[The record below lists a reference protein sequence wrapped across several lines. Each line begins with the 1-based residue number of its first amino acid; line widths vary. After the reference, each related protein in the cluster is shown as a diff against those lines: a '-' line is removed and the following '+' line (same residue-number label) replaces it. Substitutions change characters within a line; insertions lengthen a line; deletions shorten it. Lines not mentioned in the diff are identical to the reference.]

1 MENQKIKDYPRPV
14 LITGHRNPD
23 VDSIMSAYALA
34 AFKRAQGYTNV
45 TPICPGLMPERSA
58 WIFKKFNLKLPQ
70 CRNDVYIRTA
80 DIMRKNCVK
89 IPSTLSLFEAVKILK
104 ESGQPALPVVDSDDS
119 YLGMMSPLSLLSDLL
134 NIGENSEGK
143 SLTGRTITT
152 SVSMIKQVL
161 QAEILSGEPEEK
173 LCNFDVF
180 VAAMSPEF
188 FEKHLNTRSKDG
200 NELAIIVGD
209 RPEIHLRV
217 LQNRVRLLIITGSCP
232 VESSVI
238 ELAKVKNVIILRT
251 ECDSATV
258 IRRLKFSSPAANAF
272 LNKSVIQLAP
282 DDMVHEIRNMILS
295 SSDEVFPV
303 CTGNGKLMGTIS
315 KRAFSERPPFD
326 MILVD
331 HNEITQG
338 IHGLEEIPVIEVVDH
353 HRIGMKPTAEPV
365 KFTADIVGSTCTLVA
380 GMYRSAGLR
389 PTKEIAGILLSGII
403 TDTLLYQ
410 SPTTTD
416 LDRMTGTWLEKICSV
431 NGAELMDDLMRIDSP
446 LAVKT
451 SREVIDADRKNY
463 KEDGYTFA
471 LSQVEENK
479 LELLHRRRDELL
491 HDMEE
496 IIKSENLDFAALL
509 VTDPVRGNSELLI
522 TGSRTVIRNLPYR
535 KRQDG
540 IYLLPGVL
548 SRKKQLLPQ
557 ILSITASLRKE

>member
-1 MENQKIKDYPRPV
+1 MEGQKLKDYPRPV
-14 LITGHRNPD
+14 LISGHRNPD
-23 VDSIMSAYALA
+23 VDSIMAAFALA
-34 AFKRAQGYTNV
+34 ALKRAQGCTNV
-45 TPICPGLMPERSA
+45 TPICPGLMPERAS
-58 WIFKKFNLKLPQ
+58 WIFRKFKISPPQ
-70 CRNDVYIRTA
+70 CRNDVYIRA
-80 DIMRKNCVK
+80 SDIMHRDCMS
-89 IPSTLSLFEAVKILK
+89 ISSSLSLFEAVKILK
-104 ESGQPALPVVDSDDS
+104 ESGQPALPVVNSDGS

-134 NIGENSEGK
+134 NIGNNSEGK
-143 SLTGRTITT
+143 SLTGRSIST
-152 SVSMIKQVL
+152 SISMIKQVL
-161 QAEILSGEPEEK
+161 QAEILSGKPDQN
-173 LCNFDVF
+173 LSNFDVF

-188 FEKHLNTRSKDG
+188 FERHLNSRSKEDS
-200 NELAIIVGD
+200 ELAIIVGD

-217 LQNRVRLLIITGSCP
+217 LQNKVRLLIITGECP

-238 ELAKVKNVIILRT
+238 ELAKAKNVTILRT
-251 ECDSATV
+251 RCDSATV
-258 IRRLKFSSPAANAF
+258 IRRLKFSSPAANAC
-272 LNKSVIQLAP
+272 LNQSVMKLAP
-282 DDMVHEIRNMILS
+282 DDMVHEVRNMILS
-295 SSDEVFPV
+295 STDEIFPV
-303 CTGNGKLMGTIS
+303 CSNDGRLLGTIP
-315 KRAFSERPPFD
+315 KKAFSERPPFD

-380 GMYRSAGLR
+380 GMYRYAGLR

-410 SPTTTD
+410 SPTTTEV
-416 LDRMTGTWLEKICSV
+416 DRTVGAWLEKICETS
-431 NGAELMDDLMRIDSP
+431 GSELMEALMQIDSP
-446 LAVKT
+446 LAVKS

-463 KEDGYTFA
+463 RENGFSFA

-479 LELLHRRRDELL
+479 LELLHRRRAELL
-491 HDMEE
+491 RDMGD
-496 IIKSENLDFAALL
+496 IIKSENLDFVALL

-522 TGSRTVIRNLPYR
+522 AGSSTVIRNLPYR

-557 ILSITASLRKE
+557 ILSITASFK